1 VFPPREP
8 EVELDRRDDE
18 SHEVDVIHRVRLLRR
33 QVGSVTVRAHE
44 GEHDEIR
51 LQREAVLL
59 LERGGDARVDCH
71 PEQ

>member
-1 VFPPREP
+1 M
-8 EVELDRRDDE
+8 ELDRRDDE

-33 QVGSVTVRAHE
+33 EIGAVTVRAHE
-44 GEHDEIR
+44 GQHDQIR
-51 LQREAVLL
+51 LQWEPILL